1 MTQTTATQPRAPAAP
16 PPSRAP
22 AQGSGGAGR
31 SGASVPADTRLRTLS
46 QDFFS
51 LILMIRRGSEARNVD
66 EFLTR
71 VADYFREL
79 EAQALAVGYSMDQVR
94 DAQYALCAFLDE
106 SVLGA
111 GASNIRQHLELHPLQ
126 YTYFGVHLAGEGFF
140 ERLEALRTDV
150 KANLDVLEVYH
161 LSLALGFEGKF
172 RLEHR
177 DQLRYVA
184 STLGQDIARYR
195 QTSDVLAPGWQL
207 PDQVGQLLR
216 YEIPVWVYLLV
227 IALCCGAVYLVL
239 DNLLDTQVTALI
251 ERLSSLFATT

>member
-1 MTQTTATQPRAPAAP
+1 MNQYTATRPNDAAQTGSAQSGSAHPGIAQPNGAA
-16 PPSRAP
+16 
-22 AQGSGGAGR
+22 
-31 SGASVPADTRLRTLS
+31 ADTRLRTLS

-161 LSLALGFEGKF
+161 LCLALGFEGKF

-195 QTSDVLAPGWQL
+195 QSSAVLSPGWQL

-216 YEIPVWVYLLV
+216 YEIPVWVYLLL

-239 DNLLDTQVTALI
+239 DNLLDAQVTALI

>member
-1 MTQTTATQPRAPAAP
+1 MTQSTASQPNESKAAAP
-16 PPSRAP
+16 VA
-22 AQGSGGAGR
+22 
-31 SGASVPADTRLRTLS
+31 ASADMRLRTLS

-79 EAQALAVGYSMDQVR
+79 ESQALAVGYSMDQVR

-106 SVLGA
+106 SVLVA
-111 GASNIRQHLELHPLQ
+111 GATNIRQHLELHPLQ

-140 ERLEALRTDV
+140 ERLDTLRSDV
-150 KANLDVLEVYH
+150 RANLDVLEVYH
-161 LSLALGFEGKF
+161 LCLALGFEGKF

-195 QTSDVLAPGWQL
+195 QAPETLSPGWQL

-216 YEIPVWVYLLV
+216 YEIPVWVYLVL
-227 IALCCGAVYLVL
+227 ITLCCGAVYLVL
-239 DNLLDTQVTALI
+239 NNLLDSQVEALI